1 MASAAFPSWFGSKYP
16 IQQRSG
22 SMEAA
27 DLVGSDFKGGKSE
40 DR

>member
-1 MASAAFPSWFGSKYP
+1 MVSAAFLSWFGSKYP
-16 IQQRSG
+16 IQRRSG
-22 SMEAA
+22 FVEAA